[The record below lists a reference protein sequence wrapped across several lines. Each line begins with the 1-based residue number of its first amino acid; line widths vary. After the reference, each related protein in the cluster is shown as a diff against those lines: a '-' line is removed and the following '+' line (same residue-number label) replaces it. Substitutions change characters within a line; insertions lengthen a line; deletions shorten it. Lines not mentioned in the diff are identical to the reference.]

1 MKKSVILTILV
12 AAMTVVGCRRHKV
25 IPDKELGEIFHDALL
40 TNSYIDYRNLVI
52 DSLNIYEPIFE
63 RHGYT
68 TDDVRYTI
76 ANFSR
81 RKSARLSDVAEYM
94 ILLLDREARELNRQ
108 VTILDTID
116 NAARR
121 FAARTLLADTMVRA
135 TAAADS
141 SKLRFAIERIP
152 AGDYRITARYS
163 LDSLDRTPG
172 RRLRVEW
179 ILPDSSRRTA
189 TSGTLQRGSGKTFSQ
204 TLTVGEND
212 NYMGMEIDFTRSAP
226 TDARRQPLHMTV
238 EELKVVY
245 TPTAERSVDMLFERQ
260 AGLRIFSDTMINM
273 IETRARETA
282 RQ

>member
-1 MKKSVILTILV
+1 MKKSVILIILV
-12 AAMTVVGCRRHKV
+12 AATIAVGCRRHKI

-40 TNSYIDYRNLVI
+40 TNSYIDSRNLDL

-94 ILLLDREARELNRQ
+94 ILLLDRESRELNRQ

-121 FAARTLLADTMVRA
+121 FASRTLIADSMIRA
-135 TAAADS
+135 STPADS
-141 SKLRFAIERIP
+141 SKLRFSIDRIS
-152 AGDYRITARYS
+152 AGDYRISARYT
-163 LDSLDRTPG
+163 LDSLDAVAG

-179 ILPDSSRRTA
+179 VLPDSSRRTA
-189 TSGTLQRGSGKTFSQ
+189 ASGAVMRGKSSVFSQ
-204 TLTVGEND
+204 TLTVADDND
-212 NYMGMEIDFTRSAP
+212 YIGMEIDFDHSTSRDRRRPTR
-226 TDARRQPLHMTV
+226 MTI
-238 EELKVVY
+238 EELNVVH
-245 TPTAERSVDMLFERQ
+245 TPPAEKSVDMLFERQ

-273 IETRARETA
+273 IETRAREA
-282 RQ
+282 ADR

>member
-1 MKKSVILTILV
+1 MKKTIMFAILV
-12 AAMTVVGCRRHKV
+12 SAALAVGCRRDKI

-40 TNSYIDYRNLVI
+40 ANSYVDYRNLDL

-68 TDDVRYTI
+68 TDDVRHTI

-121 FAARTLLADTMVRA
+121 FAARTLLADTMIRA
-135 TAAADS
+135 ATAADS
-141 SKLRFAIERIP
+141 SKLRFAIEPVP
-152 AGDYRITARYS
+152 AGEYAVTARYT
-163 LDSLDRTPG
+163 LDSLDKATG
-172 RRLRVEW
+172 RRIRVEW
-179 ILPDSSRRTA
+179 VLPDSSRRLA
-189 TSGTLQRGSGKTFSQ
+189 TSGTMQRGRGNIFSQ
-204 TLTVGEND
+204 TLTVGEAD
-212 NYMGMEIDFTRSAP
+212 DYIGMEIDFTRAAEGG
-226 TDARRQPLHMTV
+226 DRRARMTI
-238 EELKVVY
+238 EDLEVVY
-245 TPTAERSVDMLFERQ
+245 TPTTERSVELLFERQ
-260 AGLRIFSDTMINM
+260 AGLRILSDTMINA

-282 RQ
+282 AR